1 MKKLLSLL
9 LVVALMLCALC
20 ACGTDNSETPNN
32 DTGKSENV
40 GNFDSNTKADEALF
54 AWEGNLITAI
64 TSDGAKKE
72 SILIPA
78 RCEGFSG
85 VIFQGTNIKQ
95 VAFEDDDD
103 IALDFAFTYADQ
115 IVSVKLPN
123 KLSVIPNMAFKGCES
138 LEEITLPA
146 DIVSLEGYAFNG
158 CSSLKTVAFEG
169 NKLSVIGENSFEDC
183 AALKKLTIPEGV
195 TSIEKYAFSDCT
207 SLVDVKLSTTVKKIA
222 KFAFGNTGIKEIH
235 FPADIQF
242 DVMDTSAFGMVAY
255 TMAVYIVQ
263 DSWCDQN
270 QSEWNIGFNEIKY
283 E

>member
-1 MKKLLSLL
+1 MKKLSL
-9 LVVALMLCALC
+9 LVVVFILCILC
-20 ACGTDNSETPNN
+20 ACGTDNSKIPSN
-32 DTGKSENV
+32 DTGENE
-40 GNFDSNTKADEALF
+40 NTASFDNSIKADESLF
-54 AWEGNLITAI
+54 VWDGNMITAI
-64 TSDGAKKE
+64 TSDGTKNE

-85 VIFQGTNIKQ
+85 VIFQGTNIKH

-103 IALDFAFTYADQ
+103 IALDFAFMGANQ
-115 IVSVKLPN
+115 IVSVKFPS

-146 DIVSLEGYAFNG
+146 DVISLEGYAFNG
-158 CSSLKTVAFEG
+158 CISLKTVDFESNKLTVISENCFEG
-169 NKLSVIGENSFEDC
+169 C
-183 AALKKLTIPEGV
+183 TALKAVTIPEGV

-207 SLVDVKLSTTVKKIA
+207 SLSNVKLSSTVSKIA

-235 FPADIQF
+235 FPEDIQF
-242 DVMDTSAFGMVAY
+242 EVMDTSAFGMVTY
-255 TMAVYIVQ
+255 TMDVYIVK

-270 QSEWNIGFNEIKY
+270 QAKWNIGFNEVKY

>member
-9 LVVALMLCALC
+9 LVVVLMLCMFC
-20 ACGTDNSETPNN
+20 ACGTDNSESPKN
-32 DTGKSENV
+32 DTGKNENA
-40 GNFDSNTKADEALF
+40 GSFDSSIKADEALF
-54 AWEGNLITAI
+54 EWDGNLITTI
-64 TSDGAKKE
+64 TSEGSKKE

-103 IALDFAFTYADQ
+103 IALDFAFMGADQ
-115 IVSVKLPN
+115 IVSVNFPK

-138 LEEITLPA
+138 LEAITLPA
-146 DIVSLEGYAFNG
+146 DVVSLEGYAFNG
-158 CSSLKTVAFEG
+158 CISLKTVDFES
-169 NKLSVIGENSFEDC
+169 NNITVIGENCFEGC
-183 AALKKLTIPEGV
+183 TALKAVTIPEGV

-207 SLVDVKLSTTVKKIA
+207 SLTDVKLSTTVKRIA
-222 KFAFGNTGIKEIH
+222 KFAFGNTGIQEIH

-242 DVMDTSAFGMVAY
+242 EVMDASAFGMVAY

>member
-9 LVVALMLCALC
+9 LVVALLLCTLC
-20 ACGTDNSETPNN
+20 ACGTDNGETPNK

-40 GNFDSNTKADEALF
+40 GSFDSDTKADEALF
-54 AWEGNLITAI
+54 EWEGNLITAI

-78 RCEGFSG
+78 RCEGFYG
-85 VIFQGTNIKQ
+85 VIFLGTNVKH

-103 IALDFAFTYADQ
+103 VTLDFAFMGADQ

-123 KLSVIPNMAFKGCES
+123 KLSVIPNMGFKGCES
-138 LEEITLPA
+138 LEGITFPA
-146 DIVSLEGYAFNG
+146 DVVSLEGYAFKG

-169 NKLSVIGENSFEDC
+169 NKFSVIGENCFENC
-183 AALKKLTIPEGV
+183 AALKNITIPEGV

-207 SLVDVKLSTTVKKIA
+207 ALVDVELSTTVKKIA

-242 DVMDTSAFGMVAY
+242 DVMDTSAFGMVTY
-255 TMAVYIVQ
+255 EMNVYIVQ
-263 DSWCDQN
+263 GSWCDQN
-270 QSEWNIGFNEIKY
+270 QSEWNIGFKEIKY